1 MRDRLRELQDKRQAA
16 RREPN
21 STNTWTTADDREFA
35 EIRDKIIKNPP
46 NRQGNPA
53 IAETAIVRIT
63 LATNAEP
70 GERDLR
76 LETPAGL
83 FEPAHFPR
91 RATAGIFPAGGKG
104 RQPGPGFAS
113 WKDWAKYPPPTRRPR
128 RASRCRPSSMGR
140 SCPAAWIG
148 TGFKRA
154 KGQRLV
160 VAVSARE
167 LIPYLADAVPG
178 WFQVAV
184 SLHDAQGRN

>member
-21 STNTWTTADDREFA
+21 STNTWTTAGRQEFA
-35 EIRDKIIKNPP
+35 EIRDKSSRI
-46 NRQGNPA
+46 RQPAGQSA

-83 FEPAHFPR
+83 SNPLISASGNCRNFP
-91 RATAGIFPAGGKG
+91 GGGKG
-104 RQPGPGFAS
+104 RQPGPGSLPGKTGQNTRHQHGVRDEHHAAGRRQ
-113 WKDWAKYPPPTRRPR
+113 WADHARRRGLVPVQAR
-128 RASRCRPSSMGR
+128 
-140 SCPAAWIG
+140 
-148 TGFKRA
+148 